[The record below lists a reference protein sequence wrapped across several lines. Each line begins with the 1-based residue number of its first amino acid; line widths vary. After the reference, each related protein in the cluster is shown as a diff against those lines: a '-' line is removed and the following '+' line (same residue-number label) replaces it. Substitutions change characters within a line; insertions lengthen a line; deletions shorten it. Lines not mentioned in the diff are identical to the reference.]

1 MNCWFVF
8 TVALAGTV
16 ISALFSPS
24 HAATFAVDSNVDA
37 SDATPGDGICASG
50 AGACTLRA
58 AMEEANSLHGAD
70 AVILP
75 AGRYKL
81 TAGELR
87 ITDDLTIT
95 GEGATHT
102 AIDGTRKSRVV
113 TIAGTASVTMSQLT
127 IQKGFA
133 DYSLENHGGGGLY
146 IDVGATVALTD
157 ITFSRNEAK
166 EFGGGCENAGTATF
180 SNVKFAGNHG
190 DFSAG
195 GLRNAGTA
203 SLTNVTFTGN
213 VAHVYGGG
221 GLDNAGTIVLT
232 NVTFTKNKAVDPD
245 FVPGGGFLN
254 TGTATLTDVT
264 FTANTATSAFGEGGG
279 LANIGPIG
287 AATLT
292 NVTFARNTANGHG
305 GGMANYGGVVTL
317 TNVTFAGNRA
327 KGTSARGGGLSS
339 DGGRRASATLTNVTF
354 ADNHAKYGGTLAN
367 LTGGAGFITLR
378 NTIVAGTDS
387 CAGTITSLG
396 YNMDSGNTCGFIE
409 GDDLIRTD
417 PLLAPLASNGG
428 FTQTMALLPGSPAV
442 DAADNYACPGSDQ
455 HGTPR
460 PVDGDHD
467 GSAICDIGA
476 YEVQP

>member
-1 MNCWFVF
+1 MSHWVLPSPSRAASF
-8 TVALAGTV
+8 TVNDRT
-16 ISALFSPS
+16 
-24 HAATFAVDSNVDA
+24 DA
-37 SDATPGDGICASG
+37 PDATPGDSICATG

-58 AMEEANSLHGAD
+58 AIEEANSLPGAD

-81 TAGELR
+81 TAGELTV
-87 ITDDLTIT
+87 TDDLTIT

-102 AIDGTRKSRVV
+102 AMDGTRKSRVA

-133 DYSLENHGGGGLY
+133 DYSIENHGGGGLY

-180 SNVKFAGNHG
+180 SNVIFAGNHG

-213 VAHVYGGG
+213 RAHVYGGG
-221 GLDNAGTIVLT
+221 GLDNAGTVVLT
-232 NVTFTKNKAVDPD
+232 NVTFTKNKAVEEP

-254 TGTATLTDVT
+254 GGTATLTDVT
-264 FTANTATSAFGEGGG
+264 FTANTVISGFGEGGG
-279 LANIGPIG
+279 LANVGG
-287 AATLT
+287 TATLT
-292 NVTFARNTANGHG
+292 NVTFTKNTLNGHG
-305 GGMANYGGVVTL
+305 GGMANYAGVVTL
-317 TNVTFAGNRA
+317 TNVTFAGNRV
-327 KGTSARGGGLSS
+327 KGTGGSGGGLSS
-339 DGGRRASATLTNVTF
+339 DGGRATATLTNVTF
-354 ADNHAKYGGTLAN
+354 ADNHAKYGSTLAN

-378 NTIVAGTDS
+378 NTIVAGTDN
-387 CAGTITSLG
+387 CFGDITSLG
-396 YNMDSGNTCGFIE
+396 NNIE
-409 GDDLIRTD
+409 GGDSCGLIEEGDLVTTD
-417 PLLAPLASNGG
+417 PQLGPLASNGG
-428 FTQTMALLPGSPAV
+428 FTQTIAPLPGSPAI
-442 DAADNYACPGSDQ
+442 DGGDNHFCPANDQ
-455 HGTPR
+455 RGIAR
-460 PVDGDHD
+460 PADGDHD
-467 GSAICDIGA
+467 GSASCDIGA